1 MSKSI
6 YSASFTAG
14 SLLYKETTALL
25 PLLLSSDAENLIKD
39 EIKQNN
45 LLKINSENSRK
56 RIVSEIVKRLSYV
69 DDHFWKT
76 YAKQTESGQKLML
89 FYLCLK
95 AYKLMFDFHFNVTV
109 KQWNSSVQEAD
120 PYLYQM
126 QLSEIASKDESVDK
140 WTDLTKGKVVS
151 VYLNILKDIKIL
163 DAGINKLKAIN
174 APNAF
179 FKYFTKKQEQWFM
192 DACLL
197 DSQKKKKILEEQ
209 L

>member
-1 MSKSI
+1 
-6 YSASFTAG
+6 
-14 SLLYKETTALL
+14 
-25 PLLLSSDAENLIKD
+25 
-39 EIKQNN
+39 
-45 LLKINSENSRK
+45 
-56 RIVSEIVKRLSYV
+56 
-69 DDHFWKT
+69 
-76 YAKQTESGQKLML
+76 ML